1 MSFLASDDVLT
12 IKVFQEG
19 DNRIEPGQSVQE
31 EPQTENGGHS
41 EDEGQSECGSMAEDQ
56 EDDLELNKRLNK
68 QRRRAIQAA
77 HGKRKSFTS
86 RNTYKDKGGRSS
98 HNSKIQGQ
106 LGGW

>member
-1 MSFLASDDVLT
+1 MLT
-12 IKVFQEG
+12 IKVIQEE
-19 DNRIEPGQSVQE
+19 DNRIEQEQSVHE
-31 EPQTENGGHS
+31 EPQTENGGNS
-41 EDEGQSECGSMAEDQ
+41 EDEGQTECGPAAEEDGQVDQ

-77 HGKRKSFTS
+77 HGRRKSLTS

>member
-1 MSFLASDDVLT
+1 MLT
-12 IKVFQEG
+12 IKVIQEE
-19 DNRIEPGQSVQE
+19 DNRIEQEQNVHE
-31 EPQTENGGHS
+31 EPQTENGGNS
-41 EDEGQSECGSMAEDQ
+41 EDEGQTECGPAAEEDRQVDQ

-77 HGKRKSFTS
+77 HGRRKSLTS

>member
-1 MSFLASDDVLT
+1 MLT
-12 IKVFQEG
+12 IKVIQEE
-19 DNRIEPGQSVQE
+19 DNRIEQEQNVHE
-31 EPQTENGGHS
+31 EPQTENGGNS
-41 EDEGQSECGSMAEDQ
+41 EDEGQTECGPAAEEDRQ
-56 EDDLELNKRLNK
+56 VDEEDDLELNKRLNK

-77 HGKRKSFTS
+77 HGRRKSLTS

>member
-1 MSFLASDDVLT
+1 MLT
-12 IKVFQEG
+12 IKVIQEE
-19 DNRIEPGQSVQE
+19 DNRIEQEQNVHE
-31 EPQTENGGHS
+31 EPQTENGGNS
-41 EDEGQSECGSMAEDQ
+41 EDEGQTECGPAAEEDRQ
-56 EDDLELNKRLNK
+56 VDEEDDLELNKRLNK

-77 HGKRKSFTS
+77 HGRRKYLTS

>member
-1 MSFLASDDVLT
+1 MLT
-12 IKVFQEG
+12 IKVIQEE
-19 DNRIEPGQSVQE
+19 DNRIEQEQNVHE
-31 EPQTENGGHS
+31 EPQTENGGNS
-41 EDEGQSECGSMAEDQ
+41 EDEGQTECGPPAEEDRQVDQ

-77 HGKRKSFTS
+77 HGRRKSLTS

>member
-1 MSFLASDDVLT
+1 MLT
-12 IKVFQEG
+12 IKVIQEE
-19 DNRIEPGQSVQE
+19 DNRIEQEQSVHE
-31 EPQTENGGHS
+31 GPQTENGGNS
-41 EDEGQSECGSMAEDQ
+41 EDEGQTECGPAAEEDRQVDQ

-77 HGKRKSFTS
+77 HGRRKSLTS

>member
-1 MSFLASDDVLT
+1 MLT
-12 IKVFQEG
+12 IKVIQEE
-19 DNRIEPGQSVQE
+19 DNRIEQEQNVHE
-31 EPQTENGGHS
+31 EPQTENGGNS
-41 EDEGQSECGSMAEDQ
+41 EDEGQTECGPAADEDRQVDQ

-77 HGKRKSFTS
+77 HGRRKSLTS

>member
-1 MSFLASDDVLT
+1 MLT
-12 IKVFQEG
+12 IKVIQEE
-19 DNRIEPGQSVQE
+19 DNRIEQEQNVHE
-31 EPQTENGGHS
+31 EPQTENGGSS
-41 EDEGQSECGSMAEDQ
+41 EDEGQTECGPAAEEDRQVDQ

-77 HGKRKSFTS
+77 HGRRKSLTS